1 MEIVDMA
8 WSLFTAVLGVVI
20 GAWVVR
26 RYMFSKESI
35 MEMADSVF
43 EYLLTTKEGNTKLYT
58 MAAYIGKGVRDGV
71 GIKGG
76 GGKHKIEDIF
86 VEIAAQMA
94 GKALGLDKGQEN
106 PQQQSKMPW
115 EA

>member
-1 MEIVDMA
+1 MEIVDMV
-8 WSLFTAVLGVVI
+8 WSLITAVLGVVL

-35 MEMADSVF
+35 MEMADSVLN
-43 EYLLTTKEGNTKLYT
+43 YLLTTKEGSTKLYT

-94 GKALGLDKGQEN
+94 GKALGLDKQAENSQE
-106 PQQQSKMPW
+106 QRKMPW